1 MFSRLDDTLPIRMI
15 VCSDK
20 NRVIIIKLWKNY
32 CFNERKTTEKN
43 NLNEKW
49 HCLRMEID
57 VRCVC
62 VCVYVRRT
70 YTNCTHRRGKKN
82 KKKYLTLLDCLLNSP
97 AYNFCLFHFI
107 RHLLRLFFSLLY
119 VFPTIFTCHCICS
132 TFIMFYLTFVSFSPS
147 IFFVSEVTNTIYF
160 VI

>member
-1 MFSRLDDTLPIRMI
+1 MDDTLSIRMI

-62 VCVYVRRT
+62 VYVRRT

-82 KKKYLTLLDCLLNSP
+82 KKKYLRILNAPRLSFKFP
-97 AYNFCLFHFI
+97 SLQFLSISFH
-107 RHLLRLFFSLLY
+107 
-119 VFPTIFTCHCICS
+119 
-132 TFIMFYLTFVSFSPS
+132 
-147 IFFVSEVTNTIYF
+147 
-160 VI
+160 